1 MVIKR
6 MGNNLNQPK
15 NGKINLFCRFNFC
28 VFLILFLLLGTN
40 CVEAQEYATD
50 KLFMKQY
57 KMTKCKNE
65 AEIIIKKIKK
75 RPEMTLEHEVLLIQN
90 IWVKLRSNL
99 PLSPGESKLLKNLK
113 EKGIVS
119 KNMYSKEIWR
129 HKATQFKDI
138 RMRCKQIR

>member
-1 MVIKR
+1 MTPTKTHIKQI
-6 MGNNLNQPK
+6 N
-15 NGKINLFCRFNFC
+15 NGKINFFYCLH
-28 VFLILFLLLGTN
+28 VWAVLMLFLFSGADSA
-40 CVEAQEYATD
+40 EAQEYATD
-50 KLFMKQY
+50 RLFMKQY
-57 KMTKCKNE
+57 KKTKCRNE
-65 AEIIIKKIKK
+65 AEIIIRKIKK

-99 PLSPGESKLLKNLK
+99 PLSPGERKLLKKLK

-119 KNMYSKEIWR
+119 KKIRSKEIWK

>member
-1 MVIKR
+1 MENYLK
-6 MGNNLNQPK
+6 QPK
-15 NGKINLFCRFNFC
+15 NGNINFFCRFNFC
-28 VFLILFLLLGTN
+28 TILILFLLSGTN
-40 CVEAQEYATD
+40 CTEAQEYATD

-65 AEIIIKKIKK
+65 AEKIIKKIKK
-75 RPEMTLEHEVLLIQN
+75 SPEMSLEQEVLLIQN

-99 PLSPGESKLLKNLK
+99 PLSSGERKLLKNLK

-119 KNMYSKEIWR
+119 KKMHSKEIWR

>member
-1 MVIKR
+1 MK
-6 MGNNLNQPK
+6 NYLKQPK
-15 NGKINLFCRFNFC
+15 NGDINFFCKFSFYA
-28 VFLILFLLLGTN
+28 VLILFLLSGINFT
-40 CVEAQEYATD
+40 EAQEYATD

-57 KMTKCKNE
+57 KKTKCKNE
-65 AEIIIKKIKK
+65 AEKIIKKIKK
-75 RPEMTLEHEVLLIQN
+75 SQEMTLEQEVLLIQN

-99 PLSPGESKLLKNLK
+99 PLSPGERKLLKNLK

-119 KNMYSKEIWR
+119 KKMHSKEIWR

>member
-1 MVIKR
+1 
-6 MGNNLNQPK
+6 MGNYLKQSK
-15 NGKINLFCRFNFC
+15 NGSINFFCRFNFC
-28 VFLILFLLLGTN
+28 AVLILFLLSGIN
-40 CVEAQEYATD
+40 CTEAQEYATD

-65 AEIIIKKIKK
+65 AEKIIKKIKK
-75 RPEMTLEHEVLLIQN
+75 RPEMTLEQEVLLIQN

-99 PLSPGESKLLKNLK
+99 PLSPGERKLLKNLK

-119 KNMYSKEIWR
+119 KKMHSKKIWR
-129 HKATQFKDI
+129 HKATQFKEI